1 MKALVKYAVRSGH
14 GRCQKNEDSCRSVKK
29 GGHGGGGG
37 HWFLHDINQPH
48 THPFN
53 SDCEAI
59 YNMNSCQHFWKKT
72 ACDLSCLWERERN
85 DWGDL
90 YMHSMLSV
98 SRYKWECVLCSALFI
113 KCTHSLAFLYA
124 QFILPDIKTVR
135 GVFWIESM
143 LHMDAIML

>member
-1 MKALVKYAVRSGH
+1 MKALVKYAVGSGH

-29 GGHGGGGG
+29 GGRGGTDSYMT
-37 HWFLHDINQPH
+37 LISLIH
-48 THPFN
+48 TPSTQTVRLSTIWLPVN
-53 SDCEAI
+53 ISG
-59 YNMNSCQHFWKKT
+59 KKT